1 VDNFF
6 QQKGIIIIYPI
17 HGGSMGGLGG
27 KGVKKLSYG
36 KYDWYDSLVTEFE
49 THETI
54 KELAQNKSKEE

>member
-1 VDNFF
+1 
-6 QQKGIIIIYPI
+6 
-17 HGGSMGGLGG
+17 MGGLGG

-36 KYDWYDSLVTEFE
+36 KYDWYDSLATEFE